1 MRLSGGP
8 HLITGAISTGGR
20 KRHGK
25 TREQERFQAGEL
37 PDPVLLVLKMERGGC
52 DTRNVGGF

>member
-8 HLITGAISTGGR
+8 HLITGAITTGGR
-20 KRHGK
+20 KRHG
-25 TREQERFQAGEL
+25 TREQERFQAREL
-37 PDPVLLVLKMERGGC
+37 PDPVLLVLKLERGGC